1 MTLFEKGPLSSVKF
15 DDVEKLKY
23 FLLSRIKK
31 EHFDYLFYLVCSE
44 KEVRC
49 ERADPYGGRYH
60 ALPPTPESHPASPDS
75 GCPAH
80 DTVKEEEE
88 EEEEGDLVVHLY
100 QGEPAELETQA
111 RSSLY
116 SGWGD
121 GREEVA

>member
-1 MTLFEKGPLSSVKF
+1 M
-15 DDVEKLKY
+15 
-23 FLLSRIKK
+23 
-31 EHFDYLFYLVCSE
+31 
-44 KEVRC
+44 RC

-75 GCPAH
+75 GCPAQ

-100 QGEPAELETQA
+100 QGESAELEPQEL
-111 RSSLY
+111 SSLY

-121 GREEVA
+121 GRGEVP